1 MAQINN
7 SGNWIL
13 KQDVNGQKVLQI
25 VQAVPTTSKS
35 INGAVGGQPV
45 QMFRAVV
52 TKQEGQQQGMTTNMS
67 EVQAQVIKSFK
78 PNMTAQGYPRTADG
92 KVIAR
97 AVKLTPQQMQNV
109 KFIPQTPKQQFNR
122 FTPSSSEVSRK
133 RPESFDQDFTPDNKR
148 RKPEKIGKGL
158 RHFSMKVCEKVKEK
172 KVTTYNEVADELV
185 NEFAKSAKNDT
196 LADQYDQKN
205 IRRRVYDALNVL
217 MAMNIIRKE
226 KKEIRW
232 LGLPSNAHQEYANLE
247 QEKKR
252 CLQSIREKTRVL
264 QELIMNQISFKSL
277 AARNKQHEVIH
288 GIPSQNSYIQL
299 PFIVVNT
306 NKKTIIDCSIS
317 HDKME
322 YHFHFND
329 KFEIMDDLDVL
340 KKIGMLR
347 GLDTGECSPEDV
359 AELKQLIPESLREY
373 VDQLA
378 SGSLGMD
385 QFADMIPHYP
395 VAAADPN
402 TSDMDDQPGS
412 SSQQE
417 QHHQHQLHEFI
428 PDDLVETTYLEDDGA
443 SRHSSNFDPLSPS
456 GTTGDRDYSSDEDDD
471 ILEEEEPMSEDLS
484 SEADV

>member
-7 SGNWIL
+7 SGNWIF
-13 KQDVNGQKVLQI
+13 KQDVNGQQVLKI
-25 VQAVPTTSKS
+25 VQAVPTTSKT
-35 INGAVGGQPV
+35 INGAIGGQAV

-52 TKQEGQQQGMTTNMS
+52 AKPEGQQQGIAANIGD
-67 EVQAQVIKSFK
+67 VQVMKTFNPKIS
-78 PNMTAQGYPRTADG
+78 AQGYPRTADG

-97 AVKLTPQQMQNV
+97 AVKLTAQQMQNV
-109 KFIPQTPKQQFNR
+109 KFIQAPKQQYNQVS
-122 FTPSSSEVSRK
+122 TPSSSEPSRK
-133 RPESFDQDFTPDNKR
+133 RSENIDQDFTPDNKR
-148 RKPEKIGKGL
+148 RKPEKVGKGL
-158 RHFSMKVCEKVKEK
+158 RHFSMKVCEKVQEK

-185 NEFAKSAKNDT
+185 AEFSKSTKNNS
-196 LADQYDQKN
+196 LANQYDQKN

-217 MAMNIIRKE
+217 MAMNIINKE
-226 KKEIRW
+226 KKEISW
-232 LGLPSNAHQEYANLE
+232 VGLPSNAHQEYTNLE

-252 CLQSIREKTRVL
+252 RLQSIRDKTRVL

-277 AARNKQHEVIH
+277 AARNKQHEVVH

-347 GLDTGECSPEDV
+347 GLDNGECGPEDV
-359 AELKQLIPESLREY
+359 AELKQLVPESLREY
-373 VDQLA
+373 VNQLA

-395 VAAADPN
+395 TKTSEDQN
-402 TSDMDDQPGS
+402 NSDMDDQPGS
-412 SSQQE
+412 SQTQHV
-417 QHHQHQLHEFI
+417 QLHHQQFHDFI
-428 PDDLVETTYLEDDGA
+428 PDDMVETSYLEEDGT
-443 SRHSSNFDPLSPS
+443 SRHSSGFDPLSPG
-456 GTTGDRDYSSDEDDD
+456 GTTGEHDYSTDDD
-471 ILEEEEPMSEDLS
+471 DDLLEEEEPMSEDLS
-484 SEADV
+484 SEADL